1 MFDNVVVHYD
11 EIGLKGKNRS
21 QFEHLLINNIRAKV
35 KDAAGNFMREV
46 GQITFELRKKDEASI
61 ALVREALACVPGIAY
76 FSFTRRI
83 SRDLEEI
90 KTVAGQMAMER
101 DFHTFKI
108 DTRRHDK
115 TMELTSMQINAL
127 VGAHVLELLPERKV
141 RMDSPDLVIKV
152 EITNKAVYVSADNV
166 PGTGGFPT
174 DPRQKVVALL
184 SGGFDSPVAAYLMMK
199 RGCEVV
205 LVHFLNEN
213 RESDVVENKV
223 CSLAKRLSAF
233 QQRTRLFIV
242 EFGNIQNQIIM
253 NVPAPMRMVVYRKF
267 MLRISA
273 LVARR
278 FKAPF
283 LVVGDSLSQVA
294 SQTIENLQAVYEGSD
309 KHILSPL
316 IGFDKKEIIAVSRAI
331 GTFDISS
338 GKCPDLCSYYLPK
351 HPALRVRRSELE
363 DIESRFDIDQLVHE
377 AADGARLIE
386 Y

>member
-11 EIGLKGKNRS
+11 EIGLKGNNRS
-21 QFEHLLINNIRAKV
+21 QFEHLLINNIKAKV
-35 KDAAGNFMREV
+35 GAWAGNFMREV
-46 GQITFELRKKDEASI
+46 GQITFELKKNDEESI
-61 ALVREALACVPGIAY
+61 AAVRSRLACVPGIAY
-76 FSFTRRI
+76 FSPTRRV
-83 SRDLEEI
+83 SREIEEI
-90 KTVAGQMAMER
+90 KKVCVELAKAR
-101 DFHTFKI
+101 DFYTFKV

-115 TMELTSMQINAL
+115 RLALTSMEISAE
-127 VGAHVLELLPERKV
+127 VGAGVLDSLPDRKV
-141 RMDSPDLVIKV
+141 RMTDPDLVIKV
-152 EITNKAVYVSADNV
+152 EITNKAAYVSADKI
-166 PGTGGFPT
+166 PGIGGFPT

-213 RESDVVENKV
+213 RESDVVENKI
-223 CSLAKRLSAF
+223 LALAERLAAF

-242 EFGNIQNQIIM
+242 EFGRIQNQLIM
-253 NVPAPMRMVVYRKF
+253 NVPAAMRMVVYRKF

-294 SQTIENLQAVYEGSD
+294 SQTIENLQAVYEGSE

-316 IGFDKKEIIAVSRAI
+316 IGFDKKEIIAISRAI

-338 GKCPDLCSYYLPK
+338 GKCPDLCSYYLPNTR
-351 HPALRVRRSELE
+351 P
-363 DIESRFDIDQLVHE
+363 
-377 AADGARLIE
+377 
-386 Y
+386 

>member
-11 EIGLKGKNRS
+11 EIGLKGNNRS
-21 QFEHLLINNIRAKV
+21 QFEHLLINNIKAKV
-35 KDAAGNFMREV
+35 GALAGNFMREV
-46 GQITFELRKKDEASI
+46 GQITFELKKNDEESI
-61 ALVREALACVPGIAY
+61 AAVRSKLACVPGIAY
-76 FSFTRRI
+76 FSPTKRVSHDI
-83 SRDLEEI
+83 EEI
-90 KTVAGQMAMER
+90 KKVCVELAKAR
-101 DFHTFKI
+101 DFYTFKI

-115 TMELTSMQINAL
+115 RLELTSMQISAE
-127 VGAHVLELLPERKV
+127 VGASVLDSLPDRKV
-141 RMDSPDLVIKV
+141 RMTDPDLIIKV
-152 EITNKAVYVSADNV
+152 EITNKAAYVSADKI
-166 PGTGGFPT
+166 PGIGGFPT

-213 RESDVVENKV
+213 RESDVVENKI
-223 CSLAKRLSAF
+223 LALAERLAAF

-242 EFGNIQNQIIM
+242 EFGRIQNQLIM
-253 NVPAPMRMVVYRKF
+253 NVPAAMRMVVYRKF

-294 SQTIENLQAVYEGSD
+294 SQTIENLQAVYEGSE

-316 IGFDKKEIIAVSRAI
+316 IGFDKKEIIAISRAI

-351 HPALRVRRSELE
+351 HPALRVRRAELE
-363 DIESRFDIDQLVHE
+363 ELETRFEIDDLVRE
-377 AADGARLIE
+377 AADGARLLE
-386 Y
+386 F